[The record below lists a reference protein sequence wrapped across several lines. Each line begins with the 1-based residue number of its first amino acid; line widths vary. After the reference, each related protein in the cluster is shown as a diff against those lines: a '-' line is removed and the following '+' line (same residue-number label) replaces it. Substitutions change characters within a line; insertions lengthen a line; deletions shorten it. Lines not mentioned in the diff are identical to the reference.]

1 MHRVNNVVIM
11 QTEQLGR
18 IETLEEQLRVSEVK
32 IQELS
37 DKVTEQDRVI
47 TNLVGDNLEHLQDNM
62 HLTVHINS
70 LNAHL
75 AQMEMQLAQV
85 GTLVYGMVREA
96 LEGPS
101 MEGSL
106 SEAET
111 LDASGDDRGDQGGD
125 VASRDAGVSVEGSTR
140 VGSPMP
146 REGGLIMEMER
157 EATEAGLGGWF
168 NGNPEDIPESWSGS
182 NSDVLASQDQVRTT
196 LLTTIGSRTLPN
208 PVRFP
213 NNVVQPAVLRDLME
227 GPI

>member
-1 MHRVNNVVIM
+1 MHCANNVVIM

-18 IETLEEQLRVSEVK
+18 IETLEEQLCVSEVK

-37 DKVTEQDRVI
+37 DKVMEQDHI
-47 TNLVGDNLEHLQDNM
+47 IANLVGDNLEHLQDNM
-62 HLTVHINS
+62 CLTTHINS
-70 LNAHL
+70 SNTCL
-75 AQMEMQLAQV
+75 AQMETQLAQV
-85 GTLVYGMVREA
+85 GTLVYGMVRGA

-106 SEAET
+106 SEAEM
-111 LDASGDDRGDQGGD
+111 LDASGDDQGDQGGD
-125 VASRDAGVSVEGSTR
+125 MARDAGVSVEGSMR

-146 REGGLIMEMER
+146 REGGLITEMER
-157 EATEAGLGGWF
+157 EVMEAGLGGWF

-182 NSDVLASQDQVRTT
+182 NSDMSASQDRVGTT
-196 LLTTIGSRTLPN
+196 LLTTIGGRTLPN

-213 NNVVQPAVLRDLME
+213 NNVVQPAILRDLME

>member
-1 MHRVNNVVIM
+1 MNNAVIM

-37 DKVTEQDRVI
+37 DKVTEQDHVI
-47 TNLVGDNLEHLQDNM
+47 ANLVGDNLEHLQDNM

-70 LNAHL
+70 LNTRL
-75 AQMEMQLAQV
+75 AQMETQLAQV
-85 GTLVYGMVREA
+85 GTLVYGMVRGV

-101 MEGSL
+101 IEGSL

-111 LDASGDDRGDQGGD
+111 SDASGDNRGDQGGD
-125 VASRDAGVSVEGSTR
+125 VAGRDTSMSVEGSTR

-168 NGNPEDIPESWSGS
+168 NGNPEDIPES
-182 NSDVLASQDQVRTT
+182 
-196 LLTTIGSRTLPN
+196 
-208 PVRFP
+208 
-213 NNVVQPAVLRDLME
+213 
-227 GPI
+227 